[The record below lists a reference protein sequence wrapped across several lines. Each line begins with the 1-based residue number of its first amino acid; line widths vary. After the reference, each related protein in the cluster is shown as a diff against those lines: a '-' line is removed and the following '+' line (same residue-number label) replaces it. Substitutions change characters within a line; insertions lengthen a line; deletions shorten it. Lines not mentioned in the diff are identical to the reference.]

1 MIMEVAPVAQE
12 LVRDRDGSRAGGHR
26 TGPRAGSGSGW
37 STAQLSRGCGNWSC
51 WAGLCLVRNQAP
63 GHAANRGAEHDT
75 DGAVARWARENPR
88 SQALNAR
95 ARRLLPGGV
104 THDVRLTE
112 PFPVAVARAEGARK
126 WDLDGHELIC
136 YAMGHGALLLG
147 HCHPEVVSAVR
158 AQAGKVFLPGA
169 SHELESDWT
178 ELVIRLVPSAELVRF
193 TASGTEATLL
203 ALRVARAATG
213 RDRIIKLAGHFHG
226 WHDQVALG
234 ADPPFDGPDTA
245 GLPRAITDTV
255 TVIPASAQALAA
267 ALDAG
272 DVAAVIMEPSG
283 AAWGTVPLPDGFLAA
298 ARRLT
303 EAAGALLVFDEVVT
317 GFRWAPGGVQ
327 EVAGVR
333 PDLTALGKILAGGM
347 PAGAVCGRA
356 DLIAHIGG
364 PGYGPGRVA
373 HPGTHNAHPVSAA
386 AGITTLGLAASGE
399 LQAGAGRRVAA
410 GGTQRRLHRGRG
422 GRVRLRGQLHVPPAV
437 RAGHAGWAGGWNA
450 EGRRA
455 RRTVARS
462 ALRHAQPRRA
472 PVPRLWLP
480 ECCARRPGSGTNR
493 QRLRGN
499 PEGAAARGTVVRS
512 EASGR

>member
-1 MIMEVAPVAQE
+1 
-12 LVRDRDGSRAGGHR
+12 
-26 TGPRAGSGSGW
+26 
-37 STAQLSRGCGNWSC
+37 
-51 WAGLCLVRNQAP
+51 VRNQAP
-63 GHAANRGAEHDT
+63 GHAANRGADQDN
-75 DGAVARWARENPR
+75 DGAAARWARENPR

-104 THDVRLTE
+104 THDVRLTA

-178 ELVIRLVPSAELVRF
+178 GLVIRLVPSAELVRF

-213 RDRIIKLAGHFHG
+213 RDRIVKLAGHFHG

-245 GLPRAITDTV
+245 GLPRAIADTV
-255 TVIPASAQALAA
+255 TVIPADAQALAA
-267 ALDAG
+267 ALAAG

-283 AAWGTVPLPDGFLAA
+283 AAWGTVPLPEGFLAA
-298 ARRLT
+298 ARQLT
-303 EAAGALLVFDEVVT
+303 EAAGTLLVFDEVVT

-327 EVAGVR
+327 EVVGVR

-399 LQAGAGRRVAA
+399 LQAGADQTAASLREGLNAAFAEAGVAGCAYGNSSTFHLLFGHTTPDGLEVGTLKGGVPGELSPALHCAMLSRGVHLFHGSGFLSSAHGDREVEQTVAA
-410 GGTQRRLHRGRG
+410 FAATLKELQ
-422 GRVRLRGQLHVPPAV
+422 Q
-437 RAGHAGWAGGWNA
+437 
-450 EGRRA
+450 EG
-455 RRTVARS
+455 
-462 ALRHAQPRRA
+462 L
-472 PVPRLWLP
+472 L
-480 ECCARRPGSGTNR
+480 
-493 QRLRGN
+493 
-499 PEGAAARGTVVRS
+499 
-512 EASGR
+512 